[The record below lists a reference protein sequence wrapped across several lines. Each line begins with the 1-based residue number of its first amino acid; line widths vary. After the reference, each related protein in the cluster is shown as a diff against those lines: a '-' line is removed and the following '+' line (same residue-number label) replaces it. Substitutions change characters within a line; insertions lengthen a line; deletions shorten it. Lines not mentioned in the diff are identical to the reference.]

1 MRGLFLMVLSMSG
14 TASLVILLV
23 LLFRLFLRK
32 APRVFSYALWA
43 AVLFRLLCPVTVES
57 PVGIIPSGMPV
68 LLEQRLDAVVGGR
81 EDGGGAGDYYGG
93 ANRLGMVDR
102 LGVIDRLGAA
112 DRLGEADRLGVT
124 DRLGMADRL
133 GEADQLG
140 EADRLSVADR
150 PGAPDSS
157 GAANISSDPDTLA
170 VAEQAADT
178 GGITDS
184 QEGRAAQSV
193 TSPAGL
199 LAIATAVWLCGAAGL
214 LLYGLI
220 SLFQLQRRLLGSTPL
235 AGERQVWLA
244 DHISSPFVL
253 GLFRPRIFLPSDLP
267 KEERGYIL
275 FHERTHI
282 RRLDPC
288 FRALAWLAAV
298 IHWFNP
304 LVWLAFYLAGKDMEI
319 SCDEAVLRNIGRD
332 IRADYSSTLLR
343 LSTGKRL
350 PIGPLAFGDSR
361 LQSRIKHVLHY
372 KKPALWVINLALIT
386 VLAAG
391 TALAT
396 DRGAKMAGGSGRV
409 VLDGPSGKP
418 EPSGQLGQD
427 GPNGQHE
434 QNGLSQS
441 LRPSTPASSNADGLP
456 SEKGLPETDVNH
468 NGIPETLRLSETGN
482 ELSLD
487 FQENGTKIWS
497 AWGSRAPSEWNALF
511 LCTLDG
517 EDYLLRYRPTMY
529 QGNFSYSYELF
540 FLKDGVETTVQ
551 QKRLSFDTNFSA
563 PFHGTFDPIAIS
575 SFVDELNGLLAHSV
589 QLFNTHADLQAAF
602 DQAGTL
608 TETLWWLDDFEG
620 IFTRDPSKSMSENL
634 QDFQAAMTR
643 AQTPAVSVKTDSLP
657 LNHSV
662 EMEFLSGAGA
672 WRTTLTLNPDGSFA
686 GEYIDSD
693 ADVQYI
699 CRFHGSFGDFAQL
712 TDASWSLTLKELVL
726 DTGHPFGEEWREN
739 GIRYVSSGP
748 YGLDGPDGAPLDPGS
763 AFLLYTPEATGYA
776 PGTEL
781 YGALPFWTWWP
792 DRRQFIDA
800 GDQLGCY
807 GLHNLATGYGFFSP
821 DA

>member
-68 LLEQRLDAVVGGR
+68 LLEQRLEV
-81 EDGGGAGDYYGG
+81 
-93 ANRLGMVDR
+93 
-102 LGVIDRLGAA
+102 A
-112 DRLGEADRLGVT
+112 DRLN
-124 DRLGMADRL
+124 
-133 GEADQLG
+133 
-140 EADRLSVADR
+140 VADR

-157 GAANISSDPDTLA
+157 GASNISRDPDTLA
-170 VAEQAADT
+170 VAEEAPDT
-178 GGITDS
+178 GGITDF

-193 TSPAGL
+193 TSLAGL

-214 LLYGLI
+214 LLYSLI
-220 SLFQLQRRLLGSTPL
+220 SLFQLQRRLLGATPL

-244 DHISSPFVL
+244 DHLSSPFVL

-319 SCDEAVLRNIGRD
+319 SCDEAVLRNIDRD

-396 DRGAKMAGGSGRV
+396 DRGAKMAGGSGRIG
-409 VLDGPSGKP
+409 LDG
-418 EPSGQLGQD
+418 Q
-427 GPNGQHE
+427 NGQHE
-434 QNGLSQS
+434 QNGQSQS
-441 LRPSTPASSNADGLP
+441 LRPSTPASSNAGGPP
-456 SEKGLPETDVNH
+456 SKKGLPETDVNH

-529 QGNFSYSYELF
+529 QGNFSYGYELF

-551 QKRLSFDTNFSA
+551 QKNISFDTNFSA

-575 SFVDELNGLLAHSV
+575 AFVDELNGLLAHSV
-589 QLFNTHADLQAAF
+589 QLFNTHSDLQAAF

-643 AQTPAVSVKTDSLP
+643 AQTPAIPVKTDSLP

-672 WRTTLTLNPDGSFA
+672 WRTTLTLSPDGSFA
-686 GEYIDSD
+686 GEYTDSD

-699 CRFHGSFGDFAQL
+699 CRFHGSFGDFARL

-726 DTGHPFGEEWREN
+726 DTGHPLGEEWREN
-739 GIRYVSSGP
+739 GIRYISSGP
-748 YGLDGPDGAPLDPGS
+748 YGLDGPDGAPLEPGS

>member
-57 PVGIIPSGMPV
+57 PVGIIPNGMPV
-68 LLEQRLDAVVGGR
+68 LLEQRLEV
-81 EDGGGAGDYYGG
+81 
-93 ANRLGMVDR
+93 
-102 LGVIDRLGAA
+102 A
-112 DRLGEADRLGVT
+112 DRLN
-124 DRLGMADRL
+124 
-133 GEADQLG
+133 
-140 EADRLSVADR
+140 VADR

-157 GAANISSDPDTLA
+157 GASNISRDPDTLA
-170 VAEQAADT
+170 VAEEAPDT

-193 TSPAGL
+193 TSLAGL

-214 LLYGLI
+214 LLYSLI
-220 SLFQLQRRLLGSTPL
+220 SLFQLQRRLLGATPL
-235 AGERQVWLA
+235 AGKKQVWLA

-332 IRADYSSTLLR
+332 IRVDYSSTLLR

-396 DRGAKMAGGSGRV
+396 DRGAKMAGGSGRIG
-409 VLDGPSGKP
+409 LDG
-418 EPSGQLGQD
+418 Q
-427 GPNGQHE
+427 NGQHE
-434 QNGLSQS
+434 QNGQSQS
-441 LRPSTPASSNADGLP
+441 LRPSTPASSYAGGPP

-551 QKRLSFDTNFSA
+551 QKNISFDTNFSA
-563 PFHGTFDPIAIS
+563 PFHGTFDPITIS
-575 SFVDELNGLLAHSV
+575 AFADELNGLLAHSV

-643 AQTPAVSVKTDSLP
+643 AQTPAVPVKTDSLP
-657 LNHSV
+657 LNHPV

-686 GEYIDSD
+686 GEYTDSD

-699 CRFHGSFGDFAQL
+699 CRFHGSFGDFARL

-739 GIRYVSSGP
+739 GIRYVSGGP
-748 YGLDGPDGAPLDPGS
+748 YGLDGPDSAPLEPGS

>member
-68 LLEQRLDAVVGGR
+68 LLEQRS
-81 EDGGGAGDYYGG
+81 E
-93 ANRLGMVDR
+93 
-102 LGVIDRLGAA
+102 
-112 DRLGEADRLGVT
+112 
-124 DRLGMADRL
+124 
-133 GEADQLG
+133 
-140 EADRLSVADR
+140 VADR

-157 GAANISSDPDTLA
+157 GASNISRDPDTLA
-170 VAEQAADT
+170 VAEEAPDT
-178 GGITDS
+178 GGITDF

-193 TSPAGL
+193 TSLAGL

-214 LLYGLI
+214 LLYSLI
-220 SLFQLQRRLLGSTPL
+220 SLFQLQRRLLGATPL

-244 DHISSPFVL
+244 DHLSSPFVL

-350 PIGPLAFGDSR
+350 PIGPLAFGDGR

-396 DRGAKMAGGSGRV
+396 DRGAKMAGGSGRIG
-409 VLDGPSGKP
+409 LDG
-418 EPSGQLGQD
+418 Q
-427 GPNGQHE
+427 NGQHE
-434 QNGLSQS
+434 QNGQSQS
-441 LRPSTPASSNADGLP
+441 LRPSTPAPSNAGGPP

-529 QGNFSYSYELF
+529 QGNFSYRYELF

-551 QKRLSFDTNFSA
+551 QKNISFDTNFSA

-575 SFVDELNGLLAHSV
+575 AFVEELNGLLAHSV
-589 QLFNTHADLQAAF
+589 QLFNTHSDLQTAY

-643 AQTPAVSVKTDSLP
+643 AQTPAVPVKTDSLP
-657 LNHSV
+657 LNHPV

-672 WRTTLTLNPDGSFA
+672 WRTTLTLSPDGSFA
-686 GEYIDSD
+686 GEYTDSD

-699 CRFHGSFGDFAQL
+699 CRFHGSFGDFARL

-726 DTGHPFGEEWREN
+726 DTGHPLGEEWREN
-739 GIRYVSSGP
+739 GIRYISSGP
-748 YGLDGPDGAPLDPGS
+748 YGLDGPDRAPLEPGS

-792 DRRQFIDA
+792 GRRQFIDA

>member
-43 AVLFRLLCPVTVES
+43 AVLFRLLCPVTIES

-68 LLEQRLDAVVGGR
+68 LLEQRL
-81 EDGGGAGDYYGG
+81 E
-93 ANRLGMVDR
+93 
-102 LGVIDRLGAA
+102 
-112 DRLGEADRLGVT
+112 E
-124 DRLGMADRL
+124 
-133 GEADQLG
+133 
-140 EADRLSVADR
+140 ADR

-157 GAANISSDPDTLA
+157 GASNISSDPDTLA
-170 VAEQAADT
+170 VAEEAPDT

-193 TSPAGL
+193 TSLAGP

-214 LLYGLI
+214 LLYSLI
-220 SLFQLQRRLLGSTPL
+220 SLFQLQRRLLGATPL

-244 DHISSPFVL
+244 DHLSSPFVL

-319 SCDEAVLRNIGRD
+319 SCDEAVLRNIDRD

-396 DRGAKMAGGSGRV
+396 DRGAKMAGGSGRIG
-409 VLDGPSGKP
+409 LDG
-418 EPSGQLGQD
+418 Q
-427 GPNGQHE
+427 NGQHE
-434 QNGLSQS
+434 QNGQSQS
-441 LRPSTPASSNADGLP
+441 LRPSTPAPSNAGGPP

-529 QGNFSYSYELF
+529 QGNFSYRYELF

-551 QKRLSFDTNFSA
+551 QKNISFDTNFSA
-563 PFHGTFDPIAIS
+563 PFHRTFDPIAIS
-575 SFVDELNGLLAHSV
+575 AFVEELNGLLAHSV
-589 QLFNTHADLQAAF
+589 QLFNTHSDLQTAF

-643 AQTPAVSVKTDSLP
+643 AQTPAVPVKTDSLP

-672 WRTTLTLNPDGSFA
+672 WRTTLTLSPDGSFA

-699 CRFHGSFGDFAQL
+699 CRFHGSFGDFARL

-726 DTGHPFGEEWREN
+726 DTGHPLGEEWREN
-739 GIRYVSSGP
+739 GIRYISSGP
-748 YGLDGPDGAPLDPGS
+748 YGLDGPDRAPLEPGS

-781 YGALPFWTWWP
+781 YGALSFWTWWP
-792 DRRQFIDA
+792 GRRQFIDA

>member
-68 LLEQRLDAVVGGR
+68 LLERRLEV
-81 EDGGGAGDYYGG
+81 
-93 ANRLGMVDR
+93 
-102 LGVIDRLGAA
+102 A
-112 DRLGEADRLGVT
+112 DRLN
-124 DRLGMADRL
+124 
-133 GEADQLG
+133 
-140 EADRLSVADR
+140 VADR

-157 GAANISSDPDTLA
+157 GASNISRDPDTLA
-170 VAEQAADT
+170 VAEEAPDT
-178 GGITDS
+178 GGITDF

-193 TSPAGL
+193 TSLAGL

-214 LLYGLI
+214 LLYSLI
-220 SLFQLQRRLLGSTPL
+220 SLFQLQRRLLGATPL
-235 AGERQVWLA
+235 AGERQVWPA
-244 DHISSPFVL
+244 DHLSSPFVL

-304 LVWLAFYLAGKDMEI
+304 LVWLAFYLAGRDMEI

-350 PIGPLAFGDSR
+350 PIGPLAFGDGR

-396 DRGAKMAGGSGRV
+396 DRGAKMAGGSGRIG
-409 VLDGPSGKP
+409 LDG
-418 EPSGQLGQD
+418 Q
-427 GPNGQHE
+427 NGQHE
-434 QNGLSQS
+434 HNGQSQS
-441 LRPSTPASSNADGLP
+441 LRPSTPAPSNAGGPP

-529 QGNFSYSYELF
+529 QGNFSYRYELF

-551 QKRLSFDTNFSA
+551 QKNISFDTNFSA
-563 PFHGTFDPIAIS
+563 PFHRTFDPIAIS
-575 SFVDELNGLLAHSV
+575 AFVEELNGLLAHSV
-589 QLFNTHADLQAAF
+589 QLFNTHSDLQTAF

-608 TETLWWLDDFEG
+608 TETLWWLDDFKG

-643 AQTPAVSVKTDSLP
+643 AQTPAVPVKTDSLP
-657 LNHSV
+657 LNHPV

-672 WRTTLTLNPDGSFA
+672 WRTTLTLSPDGSFA
-686 GEYIDSD
+686 GEYTDSD

-699 CRFHGSFGDFAQL
+699 CRFHGSFGDFARL

-726 DTGHPFGEEWREN
+726 DTGHPLGEEWREN
-739 GIRYVSSGP
+739 GIRYISSGP
-748 YGLDGPDGAPLDPGS
+748 YGLDGPDGAPLEPGS

-792 DRRQFIDA
+792 GRRQFIDA

>member
-68 LLEQRLDAVVGGR
+68 LLERRLEV
-81 EDGGGAGDYYGG
+81 
-93 ANRLGMVDR
+93 
-102 LGVIDRLGAA
+102 A
-112 DRLGEADRLGVT
+112 DRLN
-124 DRLGMADRL
+124 
-133 GEADQLG
+133 
-140 EADRLSVADR
+140 VADR

-157 GAANISSDPDTLA
+157 GASNISRDPDTLA
-170 VAEQAADT
+170 VAEEAPDT
-178 GGITDS
+178 GGITDF

-193 TSPAGL
+193 TSLAGL

-214 LLYGLI
+214 LLYSLI
-220 SLFQLQRRLLGSTPL
+220 SLFQLQRRLLGATPL

-244 DHISSPFVL
+244 DHLSSPFVL

-396 DRGAKMAGGSGRV
+396 DRGAKMAGGSGRIG
-409 VLDGPSGKP
+409 L
-418 EPSGQLGQD
+418 D

-441 LRPSTPASSNADGLP
+441 LRPSTPASSNAGDTP
-456 SEKGLPETDVNH
+456 SEKNLPETDVNH

-529 QGNFSYSYELF
+529 QGNFSYRYELF

-551 QKRLSFDTNFSA
+551 QKSISFDTNFSA
-563 PFHGTFDPIAIS
+563 PFHGTFDPITIS
-575 SFVDELNGLLAHSV
+575 AFMDELNGLLAHSV
-589 QLFNTHADLQAAF
+589 QLFNTHSDLQAAF

-643 AQTPAVSVKTDSLP
+643 AQTPAVPVKTDSLP
-657 LNHSV
+657 LNHPV

-686 GEYIDSD
+686 GEYTDSD

-699 CRFHGSFGDFAQL
+699 CRFHGSFGDFARL

-748 YGLDGPDGAPLDPGS
+748 YGLDGPDGAPLEPGS

>member
-68 LLEQRLDAVVGGR
+68 LLEQRLEV
-81 EDGGGAGDYYGG
+81 
-93 ANRLGMVDR
+93 
-102 LGVIDRLGAA
+102 
-112 DRLGEADRLGVT
+112 
-124 DRLGMADRL
+124 
-133 GEADQLG
+133 
-140 EADRLSVADR
+140 ADRLSVADR
-150 PGAPDSS
+150 PGAPDTS
-157 GAANISSDPDTLA
+157 GASNISRDPDTLA
-170 VAEQAADT
+170 VAEEAPDT
-178 GGITDS
+178 GGITNS

-193 TSPAGL
+193 TSLAGL

-214 LLYGLI
+214 LLYSLI
-220 SLFQLQRRLLGSTPL
+220 SLFQLQRRLLGATPL

-244 DHISSPFVL
+244 DHLSSPFVL

-275 FHERTHI
+275 LHERTHI

-319 SCDEAVLRNIGRD
+319 SCDEAVLRNIDRD

-396 DRGAKMAGGSGRV
+396 DRGAKMAGGSGRIG
-409 VLDGPSGKP
+409 LDG
-418 EPSGQLGQD
+418 Q
-427 GPNGQHE
+427 NGQHE
-434 QNGLSQS
+434 QNGHSQS
-441 LRPSTPASSNADGLP
+441 LRPSTPASSNAGGLP

-497 AWGSRAPSEWNALF
+497 AWGSRAPSEWNSLF

-529 QGNFSYSYELF
+529 QGNFSYRYELF
-540 FLKDGVETTVQ
+540 FLKDGVEITVQ
-551 QKRLSFDTNFSA
+551 QKNISFDTNFSA

-575 SFVDELNGLLAHSV
+575 AFVDELNGLLAHSV
-589 QLFNTHADLQAAF
+589 QLFNTHSDLQAAF

-643 AQTPAVSVKTDSLP
+643 AQTPAVPVKTDSLP
-657 LNHSV
+657 LNHPV

-672 WRTTLTLNPDGSFA
+672 WRTTLTLSPDGSFA
-686 GEYIDSD
+686 GEYTDSD

-699 CRFHGSFGDFAQL
+699 CRFHGSFGDFARL

-726 DTGHPFGEEWREN
+726 DTGHPLGEEWREN
-739 GIRYVSSGP
+739 GIRYISSGP
-748 YGLDGPDGAPLDPGS
+748 YGLDGPDGAPLEPGS

-792 DRRQFIDA
+792 GRRQFIDA

-807 GLHNLATGYGFFSP
+807 GMHNLATGYGFFSP

>member
-68 LLEQRLDAVVGGR
+68 LLERRLEV
-81 EDGGGAGDYYGG
+81 
-93 ANRLGMVDR
+93 
-102 LGVIDRLGAA
+102 A
-112 DRLGEADRLGVT
+112 DRLN
-124 DRLGMADRL
+124 
-133 GEADQLG
+133 
-140 EADRLSVADR
+140 VADR

-157 GAANISSDPDTLA
+157 GASNISRDPDTLA
-170 VAEQAADT
+170 VAEEAPDT
-178 GGITDS
+178 GGITDF

-193 TSPAGL
+193 TSLAGL
-199 LAIATAVWLCGAAGL
+199 LAIATAVWLCGAAVL
-214 LLYGLI
+214 LLYSLI
-220 SLFQLQRRLLGSTPL
+220 SLFQLQRRLLGATPL

-244 DHISSPFVL
+244 DHLSSPFVL

-304 LVWLAFYLAGKDMEI
+304 LVWLAFYLAGRDMEI

-350 PIGPLAFGDSR
+350 PIGPLAFGDGR

-396 DRGAKMAGGSGRV
+396 DRGAKMAGGSGRIG
-409 VLDGPSGKP
+409 LDG
-418 EPSGQLGQD
+418 Q
-427 GPNGQHE
+427 NGQHE
-434 QNGLSQS
+434 HNGQSQS
-441 LRPSTPASSNADGLP
+441 LRPSTPAPSNAGGPP

-529 QGNFSYSYELF
+529 QGNFSYRYELF

-551 QKRLSFDTNFSA
+551 QKNISFDTNFSA
-563 PFHGTFDPIAIS
+563 PFHRTFDPIAIS
-575 SFVDELNGLLAHSV
+575 AFVEELNGLLAHSV
-589 QLFNTHADLQAAF
+589 QLFNTHSDLQTAF

-608 TETLWWLDDFEG
+608 TETLWWLDDFKG

-643 AQTPAVSVKTDSLP
+643 AQTPAVPVKTDSLP
-657 LNHSV
+657 LNHPV

-672 WRTTLTLNPDGSFA
+672 WRTTLTLSPDGSFA
-686 GEYIDSD
+686 GEYTDSD

-699 CRFHGSFGDFAQL
+699 CRFHGSFGDFARL

-726 DTGHPFGEEWREN
+726 DTGHPLGEEWREN
-739 GIRYVSSGP
+739 GIRYISSGP
-748 YGLDGPDGAPLDPGS
+748 YGLDGPDGAPLEPGS

-792 DRRQFIDA
+792 GRRQFIDA

>member
-68 LLEQRLDAVVGGR
+68 LLERRLEV
-81 EDGGGAGDYYGG
+81 
-93 ANRLGMVDR
+93 
-102 LGVIDRLGAA
+102 A
-112 DRLGEADRLGVT
+112 DRLN
-124 DRLGMADRL
+124 
-133 GEADQLG
+133 
-140 EADRLSVADR
+140 VADR

-157 GAANISSDPDTLA
+157 GASNISRDPDTLA
-170 VAEQAADT
+170 VAEEAPDT
-178 GGITDS
+178 GGITDF

-193 TSPAGL
+193 TSLAGL

-214 LLYGLI
+214 LLYSLI
-220 SLFQLQRRLLGSTPL
+220 SLFQLQRRLLGATPL

-244 DHISSPFVL
+244 DHLSSPFVL

-298 IHWFNP
+298 IHWVNP
-304 LVWLAFYLAGKDMEI
+304 LVWLAFYLAGRDMEI

-350 PIGPLAFGDSR
+350 PIGPLAFGDGR

-396 DRGAKMAGGSGRV
+396 DRGAKMAGGSGRIG
-409 VLDGPSGKP
+409 LDG
-418 EPSGQLGQD
+418 Q
-427 GPNGQHE
+427 NGQHE
-434 QNGLSQS
+434 HNGQSQS
-441 LRPSTPASSNADGLP
+441 LRPSTPAPSNAGGPP

-529 QGNFSYSYELF
+529 QGNFSYRYELF

-551 QKRLSFDTNFSA
+551 QKNISFDTNFSA
-563 PFHGTFDPIAIS
+563 PFHRTFDPIAIS
-575 SFVDELNGLLAHSV
+575 AFVEELNGLLAHSV
-589 QLFNTHADLQAAF
+589 QLFNTHSDLQTAF

-608 TETLWWLDDFEG
+608 TETLWWLDDFKG

-643 AQTPAVSVKTDSLP
+643 AQTPAVPVKTDSLP
-657 LNHSV
+657 LNHPV

-672 WRTTLTLNPDGSFA
+672 WRTTLTLSPDGSFA
-686 GEYIDSD
+686 GEYTDSD

-699 CRFHGSFGDFAQL
+699 CRFHGSFGDFARL

-726 DTGHPFGEEWREN
+726 DTGHPLGEEWREN
-739 GIRYVSSGP
+739 GIRYISSGP
-748 YGLDGPDGAPLDPGS
+748 YGLDGPDGAPLEPGS

-792 DRRQFIDA
+792 GRRQFIDA

>member
-68 LLEQRLDAVVGGR
+68 LLERRLEV
-81 EDGGGAGDYYGG
+81 
-93 ANRLGMVDR
+93 
-102 LGVIDRLGAA
+102 A
-112 DRLGEADRLGVT
+112 DRLN
-124 DRLGMADRL
+124 
-133 GEADQLG
+133 
-140 EADRLSVADR
+140 VADR

-157 GAANISSDPDTLA
+157 GASNISRDPDTLA
-170 VAEQAADT
+170 VAEEAPDT
-178 GGITDS
+178 GGITDF

-193 TSPAGL
+193 TSLAGP

-214 LLYGLI
+214 LLYSLI
-220 SLFQLQRRLLGSTPL
+220 SLFQLQRRLLGATPL

-244 DHISSPFVL
+244 DHLSSPFVL

-319 SCDEAVLRNIGRD
+319 SCDEAVLRNIDRD

-396 DRGAKMAGGSGRV
+396 DRGAKMAGGSERIG
-409 VLDGPSGKP
+409 LDG
-418 EPSGQLGQD
+418 Q
-427 GPNGQHE
+427 NGQHE
-434 QNGLSQS
+434 QNGQSQS
-441 LRPSTPASSNADGLP
+441 LRPSTPASSNAGGPP

-529 QGNFSYSYELF
+529 QGNFSYGYKLF

-551 QKRLSFDTNFSA
+551 QKNISFDTNFSA

-575 SFVDELNGLLAHSV
+575 AFVDELNGLLAHSV

-643 AQTPAVSVKTDSLP
+643 AQTPAVPVKTDSLP

-662 EMEFLSGAGA
+662 EVEFLSGAGA
-672 WRTTLTLNPDGSFA
+672 WRTTLTLSPDGSFA
-686 GEYIDSD
+686 GEYTDSD

-699 CRFHGSFGDFAQL
+699 CRFHGSFGDFARL

-726 DTGHPFGEEWREN
+726 DTGHPLGEEWREN
-739 GIRYVSSGP
+739 GIRYISSGP
-748 YGLDGPDGAPLDPGS
+748 YGLDGPDGAPLEPGS

-792 DRRQFIDA
+792 GRRQFIDA

>member
-68 LLEQRLDAVVGGR
+68 LLERRLEV
-81 EDGGGAGDYYGG
+81 
-93 ANRLGMVDR
+93 
-102 LGVIDRLGAA
+102 A
-112 DRLGEADRLGVT
+112 DRLN
-124 DRLGMADRL
+124 
-133 GEADQLG
+133 
-140 EADRLSVADR
+140 VADR

-157 GAANISSDPDTLA
+157 GASNISRDPDTLA
-170 VAEQAADT
+170 VAEEAPDT
-178 GGITDS
+178 GGITDF

-193 TSPAGL
+193 TSLAGL

-214 LLYGLI
+214 LLYSLI
-220 SLFQLQRRLLGSTPL
+220 SLFQLQRRLLGATPL

-244 DHISSPFVL
+244 DHLSSPFVL

-304 LVWLAFYLAGKDMEI
+304 LVWLAFYLAGRDMEI

-350 PIGPLAFGDSR
+350 PIGPLAFGDGR

-396 DRGAKMAGGSGRV
+396 DRGAKMAGGSGRIG
-409 VLDGPSGKP
+409 LDG
-418 EPSGQLGQD
+418 Q
-427 GPNGQHE
+427 NGQHE
-434 QNGLSQS
+434 HNGQSQS
-441 LRPSTPASSNADGLP
+441 LRPSTPAPSNAGGPP

-529 QGNFSYSYELF
+529 QRNFSYRYELF

-551 QKRLSFDTNFSA
+551 QKNISFDTNFSA
-563 PFHGTFDPIAIS
+563 PFHRTFDPIAIS
-575 SFVDELNGLLAHSV
+575 AFVEELNGLLAHSV
-589 QLFNTHADLQAAF
+589 QLFNTHSDLQTAF

-608 TETLWWLDDFEG
+608 TETLWWLDDFKG

-643 AQTPAVSVKTDSLP
+643 AQTPAVPVKTDSLP
-657 LNHSV
+657 LNHPV

-672 WRTTLTLNPDGSFA
+672 WRTTLTLSPDGSFA
-686 GEYIDSD
+686 GEYTDSD

-699 CRFHGSFGDFAQL
+699 CRFHGSFGDFARL

-726 DTGHPFGEEWREN
+726 DTGHPLGEEWREN
-739 GIRYVSSGP
+739 GIRYISSGP
-748 YGLDGPDGAPLDPGS
+748 YGLDGPDGAPLEPGS

-792 DRRQFIDA
+792 GRRQFIDA

>member
-68 LLEQRLDAVVGGR
+68 LLERRLEV
-81 EDGGGAGDYYGG
+81 
-93 ANRLGMVDR
+93 
-102 LGVIDRLGAA
+102 A
-112 DRLGEADRLGVT
+112 DRLN
-124 DRLGMADRL
+124 
-133 GEADQLG
+133 
-140 EADRLSVADR
+140 VADR

-157 GAANISSDPDTLA
+157 GASNISRDPDTLA
-170 VAEQAADT
+170 VAEEAPDT
-178 GGITDS
+178 GGITDF

-193 TSPAGL
+193 TSLAGL

-214 LLYGLI
+214 LLYSLI
-220 SLFQLQRRLLGSTPL
+220 SLFQLQRRLLGATPL

-244 DHISSPFVL
+244 DHLSSPFVL

-304 LVWLAFYLAGKDMEI
+304 LVWLAFYLAGRDMEI

-350 PIGPLAFGDSR
+350 PIGPLAFGDGR

-396 DRGAKMAGGSGRV
+396 DRGAKMAGGSGRIG
-409 VLDGPSGKP
+409 LDG
-418 EPSGQLGQD
+418 Q
-427 GPNGQHE
+427 NGQHE
-434 QNGLSQS
+434 HNGQSQS
-441 LRPSTPASSNADGLP
+441 LRPSTPAPSNAGGPP

-497 AWGSRAPSEWNALF
+497 AWGSRAPSEWNVLF

-551 QKRLSFDTNFSA
+551 QKSISFDTNFSA
-563 PFHGTFDPIAIS
+563 PFHGTFDPITIS
-575 SFVDELNGLLAHSV
+575 AFMDELNGLLAHSV
-589 QLFNTHADLQAAF
+589 QLFNTHSDLQAAF

-643 AQTPAVSVKTDSLP
+643 AQTPAVPVKTDSLP
-657 LNHSV
+657 LNHPV
-662 EMEFLSGAGA
+662 EMEFLSA
-672 WRTTLTLNPDGSFA
+672 FA
-686 GEYIDSD
+686 L
-693 ADVQYI
+693 Q
-699 CRFHGSFGDFAQL
+699 RF
-712 TDASWSLTLKELVL
+712 
-726 DTGHPFGEEWREN
+726 
-739 GIRYVSSGP
+739 
-748 YGLDGPDGAPLDPGS
+748 
-763 AFLLYTPEATGYA
+763 
-776 PGTEL
+776 GT
-781 YGALPFWTWWP
+781 
-792 DRRQFIDA
+792 
-800 GDQLGCY
+800 
-807 GLHNLATGYGFFSP
+807 
-821 DA
+821 

>member
-23 LLFRLFLRK
+23 LFLRLFLRK

-43 AVLFRLLCPVTVES
+43 AVLFRLLCPITFVS

-68 LLEQRLDAVVGGR
+68 LLERRL
-81 EDGGGAGDYYGG
+81 E
-93 ANRLGMVDR
+93 
-102 LGVIDRLGAA
+102 
-112 DRLGEADRLGVT
+112 VT
-124 DRLGMADRL
+124 DRLR
-133 GEADQLG
+133 
-140 EADRLSVADR
+140 VADHL
-150 PGAPDSS
+150 GAPDSS
-157 GAANISSDPDTLA
+157 GAANISSDPDTLV

-184 QEGRAAQSV
+184 LEGRAAQSA

-214 LLYGLI
+214 LFYSLI
-220 SLFQLQRRLLGSTPL
+220 SLFQLQRRLVGSTPL

-267 KEERGYIL
+267 KEEREYIL

-288 FRALAWLAAV
+288 LRALAWLAVV

-304 LVWLAFYLAGKDMEI
+304 LVWLAFYLAGRDMEI

-396 DRGAKMAGGSGRV
+396 DRNAKMAGVSGRTG
-409 VLDGPSGKP
+409 LDGQSGKP
-418 EPSGQLGQD
+418 EQSGQLGQD
-427 GPNGQHE
+427 GQNGQHE
-434 QNGLSQS
+434 QNGQSQS
-441 LRPSTPASSNADGLP
+441 LRPSTPASPNTGDTP

-497 AWGSRAPSEWNALF
+497 AWGSRAPSEWSALF

-517 EDYLLRYRPTMY
+517 KDYLLRYRPTMY
-529 QGNFSYSYELF
+529 QGNFSYHYELF

-551 QKRLSFDTNFSA
+551 QKSISFDTNFSA

-575 SFVDELNGLLAHSV
+575 TFVDELNGLLAHSV

-608 TETLWWLDDFEG
+608 AETLWWLDDLDG
-620 IFTRDPSKSMSENL
+620 TFTRDPSKTMSENL
-634 QDFQAAMTR
+634 QDFQTAMTLT
-643 AQTPAVSVKTDSLP
+643 QTPAVPVKTDSLP
-657 LNHSV
+657 LNHPL

-686 GEYIDSD
+686 GEYTDSD

-699 CRFHGSFGDFAQL
+699 CRFHGSFGDFARL

-726 DTGHPFGEEWREN
+726 DTGHPLGEEWREN
-739 GIRYVSSGP
+739 GIRYISSGP
-748 YGLDGPDGAPLDPGS
+748 YGLDGPDGAPLVPGS

-781 YGALPFWTWWP
+781 YGALQFWTWWP
-792 DRRQFIDA
+792 GRRQFIDA

>member
-68 LLEQRLDAVVGGR
+68 LLEQRLEV
-81 EDGGGAGDYYGG
+81 
-93 ANRLGMVDR
+93 
-102 LGVIDRLGAA
+102 A
-112 DRLGEADRLGVT
+112 DRLN
-124 DRLGMADRL
+124 
-133 GEADQLG
+133 
-140 EADRLSVADR
+140 VADR
-150 PGAPDSS
+150 PDAPDSS
-157 GAANISSDPDTLA
+157 GASNISSDPDTLA
-170 VAEQAADT
+170 VAEEAPDT
-178 GGITDS
+178 GGITDF

-193 TSPAGL
+193 TSLAGL

-214 LLYGLI
+214 LLYSLI
-220 SLFQLQRRLLGSTPL
+220 SLFQLQRRLLGATPL

-244 DHISSPFVL
+244 DHLSSPFVL

-350 PIGPLAFGDSR
+350 PIGPLAFGDGR

-396 DRGAKMAGGSGRV
+396 DRGAKMAGGSGRIG
-409 VLDGPSGKP
+409 LDG
-418 EPSGQLGQD
+418 Q
-427 GPNGQHE
+427 NGQHE
-434 QNGLSQS
+434 HNGQSQS
-441 LRPSTPASSNADGLP
+441 LRPSTPAPSNAGGPP

-529 QGNFSYSYELF
+529 QGNFSYRYELF

-551 QKRLSFDTNFSA
+551 QKNISFDTNFSA
-563 PFHGTFDPIAIS
+563 PFHRTFDPIAIS
-575 SFVDELNGLLAHSV
+575 AFVEELNGLLAHSV
-589 QLFNTHADLQAAF
+589 QLFNTHSDLQTAF

-608 TETLWWLDDFEG
+608 TETLWWLDDFKG

-643 AQTPAVSVKTDSLP
+643 AQTPAVPVKTDSLP
-657 LNHSV
+657 LNHPV

-672 WRTTLTLNPDGSFA
+672 WRTTLTLSPDGSFA
-686 GEYIDSD
+686 GEYTDSD

-699 CRFHGSFGDFAQL
+699 CRFHGSFGDFARL

-726 DTGHPFGEEWREN
+726 DTGHPLGEEWREN
-739 GIRYVSSGP
+739 GIRYISSGP
-748 YGLDGPDGAPLDPGS
+748 YGLDGPDGAPLEPGS

-792 DRRQFIDA
+792 GRRQFIDA

>member
-68 LLEQRLDAVVGGR
+68 LLEQRLEV
-81 EDGGGAGDYYGG
+81 
-93 ANRLGMVDR
+93 
-102 LGVIDRLGAA
+102 
-112 DRLGEADRLGVT
+112 
-124 DRLGMADRL
+124 
-133 GEADQLG
+133 
-140 EADRLSVADR
+140 ADRLSVADR
-150 PGAPDSS
+150 PGAPDTS
-157 GAANISSDPDTLA
+157 GASNISRDPDTLA
-170 VAEQAADT
+170 VAEEAPDT
-178 GGITDS
+178 GGITNS

-193 TSPAGL
+193 TSLAGL

-214 LLYGLI
+214 LLYSLI
-220 SLFQLQRRLLGSTPL
+220 SLFQLQRRLLGATPL

-244 DHISSPFVL
+244 DHLSSPFVL

-275 FHERTHI
+275 LHERTHI

-319 SCDEAVLRNIGRD
+319 SCDEAVLRNIDRD

-396 DRGAKMAGGSGRV
+396 DRGAKMAGGSGRIG
-409 VLDGPSGKP
+409 LDG
-418 EPSGQLGQD
+418 Q
-427 GPNGQHE
+427 NGQHE
-434 QNGLSQS
+434 QNGHSQS
-441 LRPSTPASSNADGLP
+441 LRPSTPASSNAGGLP

-529 QGNFSYSYELF
+529 QGNFSYRYELF
-540 FLKDGVETTVQ
+540 FLKDGVEITVQ
-551 QKRLSFDTNFSA
+551 QKNISFDTNFSA

-575 SFVDELNGLLAHSV
+575 AFVDELNGLLAHSV
-589 QLFNTHADLQAAF
+589 QLFNTHSDLQAAF

-643 AQTPAVSVKTDSLP
+643 AQTPAVPVKTDSLP
-657 LNHSV
+657 LNHPV

-672 WRTTLTLNPDGSFA
+672 WRTTLTLSPDGSFA
-686 GEYIDSD
+686 GEYTDSD

-699 CRFHGSFGDFAQL
+699 CRFHGSFGDFARL

-726 DTGHPFGEEWREN
+726 DTGHPLGEEWREN
-739 GIRYVSSGP
+739 GIRYISSGP
-748 YGLDGPDGAPLDPGS
+748 YGLDGPDGAPLEPGS

-792 DRRQFIDA
+792 GRRQFIDA

-807 GLHNLATGYGFFSP
+807 GMHNLATGYGFFSP

>member
-68 LLEQRLDAVVGGR
+68 LLEQRLEV
-81 EDGGGAGDYYGG
+81 
-93 ANRLGMVDR
+93 
-102 LGVIDRLGAA
+102 
-112 DRLGEADRLGVT
+112 
-124 DRLGMADRL
+124 
-133 GEADQLG
+133 
-140 EADRLSVADR
+140 ADRLSVADR

-157 GAANISSDPDTLA
+157 GASNISSDPDTLA
-170 VAEQAADT
+170 MAEEAPDT

-184 QEGRAAQSV
+184 QEGRATQSV
-193 TSPAGL
+193 TSLAGP

-214 LLYGLI
+214 LLYSLI
-220 SLFQLQRRLLGSTPL
+220 SLFQLQRRLLGATPL

-267 KEERGYIL
+267 KEEQGYIL

-396 DRGAKMAGGSGRV
+396 DRGAKMAGGSGRIG
-409 VLDGPSGKP
+409 LDG
-418 EPSGQLGQD
+418 Q
-427 GPNGQHE
+427 NGQHE
-434 QNGLSQS
+434 QNGHSQS
-441 LRPSTPASSNADGLP
+441 LLPSTPASSNSGDTP

-551 QKRLSFDTNFSA
+551 QKSISFDTNFSA

-643 AQTPAVSVKTDSLP
+643 AQTPAVPVKTDSLP
-657 LNHSV
+657 LNHPV

-686 GEYIDSD
+686 GEYTDSD

-699 CRFHGSFGDFAQL
+699 CRFHGSFGAFARL

-748 YGLDGPDGAPLDPGS
+748 YGLDDPDSAPLEPGS

>member
-43 AVLFRLLCPVTVES
+43 AVLFWLLCPVTVES

-68 LLEQRLDAVVGGR
+68 LLEQRLEV
-81 EDGGGAGDYYGG
+81 
-93 ANRLGMVDR
+93 
-102 LGVIDRLGAA
+102 A
-112 DRLGEADRLGVT
+112 DRLN
-124 DRLGMADRL
+124 
-133 GEADQLG
+133 
-140 EADRLSVADR
+140 VADR

-157 GAANISSDPDTLA
+157 GASNISRDPDTLA
-170 VAEQAADT
+170 VAEEAPDT

-193 TSPAGL
+193 TSLAGP

-214 LLYGLI
+214 LLYSLI
-220 SLFQLQRRLLGSTPL
+220 SLFQLQRRLLGATPL

-267 KEERGYIL
+267 KEEQGYIL

-288 FRALAWLAAV
+288 FRTLAWLAAV

-372 KKPALWVINLALIT
+372 KKPALWVINLALIA

-396 DRGAKMAGGSGRV
+396 DRGTKMEGLSGRV
-409 VLDGPSGKP
+409 GLDGQSGKP

-441 LRPSTPASSNADGLP
+441 LRPSTPASSNAGDTP
-456 SEKGLPETDVNH
+456 SEKNLPETDVNH

-551 QKRLSFDTNFSA
+551 QKSISFDTNFSA
-563 PFHGTFDPIAIS
+563 PFHGTFDPITIS
-575 SFVDELNGLLAHSV
+575 AFMDELNGLLAHSV
-589 QLFNTHADLQAAF
+589 QLFNTHSDLQAAF

-643 AQTPAVSVKTDSLP
+643 AQTPAVPVKTDSLP
-657 LNHSV
+657 LNHPV

-686 GEYIDSD
+686 GEYTDSD

-699 CRFHGSFGDFAQL
+699 CRFHGSFGDFARL

-748 YGLDGPDGAPLDPGS
+748 YGLDGPDGAPLEPGS

>member
-68 LLEQRLDAVVGGR
+68 LLEQRLEV
-81 EDGGGAGDYYGG
+81 
-93 ANRLGMVDR
+93 
-102 LGVIDRLGAA
+102 
-112 DRLGEADRLGVT
+112 
-124 DRLGMADRL
+124 
-133 GEADQLG
+133 
-140 EADRLSVADR
+140 ADRLSVADR
-150 PGAPDSS
+150 PGAPDTS
-157 GAANISSDPDTLA
+157 GASNISRDPDTLA
-170 VAEQAADT
+170 VAEEAPDT
-178 GGITDS
+178 GGITNS
-184 QEGRAAQSV
+184 QKGRAAQSV
-193 TSPAGL
+193 TSLAGL
-199 LAIATAVWLCGAAGL
+199 LAIATSVWLCGAAGL
-214 LLYGLI
+214 LLYSLI
-220 SLFQLQRRLLGSTPL
+220 SLFQLQRRLLGATPL

-244 DHISSPFVL
+244 DHLSSPFVL

-267 KEERGYIL
+267 KEERRYIL

-396 DRGAKMAGGSGRV
+396 DRGAKMAGGSGRIG
-409 VLDGPSGKP
+409 LDG
-418 EPSGQLGQD
+418 Q
-427 GPNGQHE
+427 NGQHE
-434 QNGLSQS
+434 QNGQSQS
-441 LRPSTPASSNADGLP
+441 LRPSTPASSNAGGPP

-529 QGNFSYSYELF
+529 QGNFSYGYELF

-551 QKRLSFDTNFSA
+551 QKNISFDTNFSA

-575 SFVDELNGLLAHSV
+575 VFVDELNGLLAHSV

-643 AQTPAVSVKTDSLP
+643 AQTPAVPVKTDSLP
-657 LNHSV
+657 LNHPV

-672 WRTTLTLNPDGSFA
+672 WRTTLTLSPDGSFA
-686 GEYIDSD
+686 GEYTDSD

-699 CRFHGSFGDFAQL
+699 CRFHGSFGDFARL

-726 DTGHPFGEEWREN
+726 DTGHPLGEEWREN
-739 GIRYVSSGP
+739 GIRYISSGP
-748 YGLDGPDGAPLDPGS
+748 YGLDGPDGAPLEPGS

-792 DRRQFIDA
+792 GRRQFIDA

>member
-1 MRGLFLMVLSMSG
+1 M
-14 TASLVILLV
+14 
-23 LLFRLFLRK
+23 
-32 APRVFSYALWA
+32 
-43 AVLFRLLCPVTVES
+43 
-57 PVGIIPSGMPV
+57 
-68 LLEQRLDAVVGGR
+68 
-81 EDGGGAGDYYGG
+81 
-93 ANRLGMVDR
+93 
-102 LGVIDRLGAA
+102 
-112 DRLGEADRLGVT
+112 
-124 DRLGMADRL
+124 
-133 GEADQLG
+133 
-140 EADRLSVADR
+140 
-150 PGAPDSS
+150 
-157 GAANISSDPDTLA
+157 
-170 VAEQAADT
+170 
-178 GGITDS
+178 
-184 QEGRAAQSV
+184 
-193 TSPAGL
+193 
-199 LAIATAVWLCGAAGL
+199 
-214 LLYGLI
+214 
-220 SLFQLQRRLLGSTPL
+220 
-235 AGERQVWLA
+235 
-244 DHISSPFVL
+244 
-253 GLFRPRIFLPSDLP
+253 
-267 KEERGYIL
+267 
-275 FHERTHI
+275 
-282 RRLDPC
+282 
-288 FRALAWLAAV
+288 
-298 IHWFNP
+298 
-304 LVWLAFYLAGKDMEI
+304 
-319 SCDEAVLRNIGRD
+319 
-332 IRADYSSTLLR
+332 
-343 LSTGKRL
+343 
-350 PIGPLAFGDSR
+350 
-361 LQSRIKHVLHY
+361 LHY

-396 DRGAKMAGGSGRV
+396 DRGAKMARLSGRGG
-409 VLDGPSGKP
+409 LDGQSGKP
-418 EPSGQLGQD
+418 EQSRQLGQD
-427 GPNGQHE
+427 GQNGQHE
-434 QNGLSQS
+434 QNGHSQS
-441 LRPSTPASSNADGLP
+441 LRPSTPASSNAGGPP

-529 QGNFSYSYELF
+529 QGNFSYHYELF

-551 QKRLSFDTNFSA
+551 QKNISFDTNFSA
-563 PFHGTFDPIAIS
+563 PFHRTFDPIAIS
-575 SFVDELNGLLAHSV
+575 AFVDELNGLLAHSV
-589 QLFNTHADLQAAF
+589 QLFNTHSDLQAAF

-620 IFTRDPSKSMSENL
+620 IFTRDPSKSMSKNL

-643 AQTPAVSVKTDSLP
+643 AQTPAVPVKTDSLP
-657 LNHSV
+657 LNHPV

-686 GEYIDSD
+686 GEYTDSD

-699 CRFHGSFGDFAQL
+699 CRFHGSFGDFARL

-748 YGLDGPDGAPLDPGS
+748 YGLDGPDGAPLEPGS

>member
-68 LLEQRLDAVVGGR
+68 LLEQRLEV
-81 EDGGGAGDYYGG
+81 
-93 ANRLGMVDR
+93 
-102 LGVIDRLGAA
+102 
-112 DRLGEADRLGVT
+112 
-124 DRLGMADRL
+124 
-133 GEADQLG
+133 
-140 EADRLSVADR
+140 ADRLSVADR
-150 PGAPDSS
+150 PGAPDTS
-157 GAANISSDPDTLA
+157 GASNISRDPDTLA
-170 VAEQAADT
+170 VAEEAPDT
-178 GGITDS
+178 GGITNS

-193 TSPAGL
+193 TSLAGL

-214 LLYGLI
+214 LLYSLI
-220 SLFQLQRRLLGSTPL
+220 SLFQLQRRLLGATPL

-244 DHISSPFVL
+244 DHLSSPFVL

-275 FHERTHI
+275 LHERTHI

-319 SCDEAVLRNIGRD
+319 SCDEAVLRNIDRD

-396 DRGAKMAGGSGRV
+396 DRGAKMAGGSGRIG
-409 VLDGPSGKP
+409 LDG
-418 EPSGQLGQD
+418 Q
-427 GPNGQHE
+427 NGQHE
-434 QNGLSQS
+434 QNGHSQS
-441 LRPSTPASSNADGLP
+441 LRPSTPASSNAGGLP

-529 QGNFSYSYELF
+529 QGNFSYRYELF
-540 FLKDGVETTVQ
+540 FLKDDVEITVQ
-551 QKRLSFDTNFSA
+551 QKNISFDTNFSA

-575 SFVDELNGLLAHSV
+575 AFVDELNGLLAHSV
-589 QLFNTHADLQAAF
+589 QLFNTHSDLQAAF

-643 AQTPAVSVKTDSLP
+643 AQTPAVPVKTDSLP
-657 LNHSV
+657 LNHPV

-672 WRTTLTLNPDGSFA
+672 WRTTLTLSPDGSFA
-686 GEYIDSD
+686 GEYTDSD

-699 CRFHGSFGDFAQL
+699 CRFHGSFGDFARL

-726 DTGHPFGEEWREN
+726 DTGHPLGEEWREN
-739 GIRYVSSGP
+739 GIRYISSGP
-748 YGLDGPDGAPLDPGS
+748 YGLDGPDGAPLEPGS

-792 DRRQFIDA
+792 GRRQFIDA

-807 GLHNLATGYGFFSP
+807 GMHNLATGYGFFSP

>member
-23 LLFRLFLRK
+23 LLLRLSLRK

-43 AVLFRLLCPVTVES
+43 AVLFRLLCPITFVS

-68 LLEQRLDAVVGGR
+68 LLERRL
-81 EDGGGAGDYYGG
+81 E
-93 ANRLGMVDR
+93 
-102 LGVIDRLGAA
+102 
-112 DRLGEADRLGVT
+112 VT
-124 DRLGMADRL
+124 DHLR
-133 GEADQLG
+133 
-140 EADRLSVADR
+140 VADHL
-150 PGAPDSS
+150 GAPDSS

-170 VAEQAADT
+170 VAEESADT
-178 GGITDS
+178 GGITDF
-184 QEGRAAQSV
+184 QEGRAAQSA

-199 LAIATAVWLCGAAGL
+199 LAIATAVWLCGATGL
-214 LLYGLI
+214 LLYSLI
-220 SLFQLQRRLLGSTPL
+220 SLLQLQRRLLGATPL

-267 KEERGYIL
+267 KEEREYIL

-288 FRALAWLAAV
+288 LRALAWLAAV
-298 IHWFNP
+298 VHWFNP
-304 LVWLAFYLAGKDMEI
+304 LVWLAFYLAGRDMEI

-396 DRGAKMAGGSGRV
+396 DRGAKIAGFSGRIG
-409 VLDGPSGKP
+409 LDGQSGNP
-418 EPSGQLGQD
+418 EQSGQLGQD
-427 GPNGQHE
+427 GQNGQHE
-434 QNGLSQS
+434 QNGQSQS
-441 LRPSTPASSNADGLP
+441 LRPSTPASPNTGDTP

-529 QGNFSYSYELF
+529 QGNFSYHYELF

-551 QKRLSFDTNFSA
+551 QKSISFDTNFSA

-575 SFVDELNGLLAHSV
+575 TFVDELNGLLAHSV

-608 TETLWWLDDFEG
+608 AETLWWLDDFDG
-620 IFTRDPSKSMSENL
+620 TFTRDPSKSMPENL
-634 QDFQAAMTR
+634 QDFQTAMTLT
-643 AQTPAVSVKTDSLP
+643 QTPAVPVKTDSLP
-657 LNHSV
+657 LNYPL

-686 GEYIDSD
+686 GEYTDSD

-699 CRFHGSFGDFAQL
+699 CRFHGSFGDFARL
-712 TDASWSLTLKELVL
+712 TGASWSLTLKELVL
-726 DTGHPFGEEWREN
+726 DTGHPLGEEWREN
-739 GIRYVSSGP
+739 GIRYISSGP
-748 YGLDGPDGAPLDPGS
+748 YGLDGPDGAPLGPGS

-781 YGALPFWTWWP
+781 YGALQFWTWWP
-792 DRRQFIDA
+792 GRRQFIDA

>member
-68 LLEQRLDAVVGGR
+68 LLEQRSEV
-81 EDGGGAGDYYGG
+81 
-93 ANRLGMVDR
+93 
-102 LGVIDRLGAA
+102 A
-112 DRLGEADRLGVT
+112 DRLN
-124 DRLGMADRL
+124 
-133 GEADQLG
+133 
-140 EADRLSVADR
+140 VADR

-157 GAANISSDPDTLA
+157 GASNISRDPDTLA
-170 VAEQAADT
+170 VAEEAPDT
-178 GGITDS
+178 GGITDF

-193 TSPAGL
+193 TSLAGL

-214 LLYGLI
+214 LLYSLI
-220 SLFQLQRRLLGSTPL
+220 SLFQLQRRLLGATPL

-244 DHISSPFVL
+244 DHLSSPFVL

-350 PIGPLAFGDSR
+350 PIGPLAFGDGR

-396 DRGAKMAGGSGRV
+396 DRGAKMAGGSGRIG
-409 VLDGPSGKP
+409 LDG
-418 EPSGQLGQD
+418 Q
-427 GPNGQHE
+427 NGQHE
-434 QNGLSQS
+434 QNGQSQS
-441 LRPSTPASSNADGLP
+441 LRPSTPAPSNAGGPP

-529 QGNFSYSYELF
+529 QGNFSYRYELF

-551 QKRLSFDTNFSA
+551 QKNISFDTNFSA

-575 SFVDELNGLLAHSV
+575 AFVEELNGLLAHSV
-589 QLFNTHADLQAAF
+589 QLFNTHSDLQTAY

-643 AQTPAVSVKTDSLP
+643 AQTPAVPVKTDSLP
-657 LNHSV
+657 LNHPV

-672 WRTTLTLNPDGSFA
+672 WRTTLTLSPDGSFA
-686 GEYIDSD
+686 GEYTDSD

-699 CRFHGSFGDFAQL
+699 CRFHGSFGDFARL

-726 DTGHPFGEEWREN
+726 DTGHPLGEEWREN
-739 GIRYVSSGP
+739 GIRYISSGP
-748 YGLDGPDGAPLDPGS
+748 YGLDGPDRAPLEPGS

-792 DRRQFIDA
+792 GRRQFIDA

>member
-68 LLEQRLDAVVGGR
+68 LLERRLEV
-81 EDGGGAGDYYGG
+81 
-93 ANRLGMVDR
+93 
-102 LGVIDRLGAA
+102 
-112 DRLGEADRLGVT
+112 
-124 DRLGMADRL
+124 
-133 GEADQLG
+133 
-140 EADRLSVADR
+140 ADRLSVADR

-157 GAANISSDPDTLA
+157 GASNISSDPDNLA
-170 VAEQAADT
+170 MAEESADT
-178 GGITDS
+178 GGITDF
-184 QEGRAAQSV
+184 QEGLAPQSV
-193 TSPAGL
+193 TPLAGL

-214 LLYGLI
+214 LLYSLI
-220 SLFQLQRRLLGSTPL
+220 SLFQLQRRLLGATPL

-319 SCDEAVLRNIGRD
+319 SCDEAVLRNIDRD

-386 VLAAG
+386 VLASG

-396 DRGAKMAGGSGRV
+396 DRGAKMAGGSGRIG
-409 VLDGPSGKP
+409 LDG
-418 EPSGQLGQD
+418 Q
-427 GPNGQHE
+427 NGQHE
-434 QNGLSQS
+434 QNGQSQS
-441 LRPSTPASSNADGLP
+441 LRPSTPASSNAGGPP

-529 QGNFSYSYELF
+529 QGNFSYRYELF
-540 FLKDGVETTVQ
+540 FLKDGVEITVQ
-551 QKRLSFDTNFSA
+551 QKNISFDTNFNA

-575 SFVDELNGLLAHSV
+575 AFVDELNGLLAHSV
-589 QLFNTHADLQAAF
+589 QLFNTHSDLQAAF

-643 AQTPAVSVKTDSLP
+643 AQTPAVPVKTDSLP
-657 LNHSV
+657 LNHPV

-672 WRTTLTLNPDGSFA
+672 WRTTLTLSPDGSFA
-686 GEYIDSD
+686 GEYTDSD

-699 CRFHGSFGDFAQL
+699 CRFHGSFGDFARL

-726 DTGHPFGEEWREN
+726 DTGHPLGEEWREN
-739 GIRYVSSGP
+739 GIRYISSGP
-748 YGLDGPDGAPLDPGS
+748 YGLDGPDGAPLEPGS

-792 DRRQFIDA
+792 GRRQFIDA

>member
-43 AVLFRLLCPVTVES
+43 AVLFRLLCPVTIES
-57 PVGIIPSGMPV
+57 PVGIIPSGIPV
-68 LLEQRLDAVVGGR
+68 LLEQRLEV
-81 EDGGGAGDYYGG
+81 
-93 ANRLGMVDR
+93 
-102 LGVIDRLGAA
+102 
-112 DRLGEADRLGVT
+112 
-124 DRLGMADRL
+124 
-133 GEADQLG
+133 
-140 EADRLSVADR
+140 ADRLSVADR

-157 GAANISSDPDTLA
+157 GASNISRDPDTLA
-170 VAEQAADT
+170 VAEEAPDT

-193 TSPAGL
+193 TSLAGL

-214 LLYGLI
+214 LLYSLF
-220 SLFQLQRRLLGSTPL
+220 SLFQLQRRLLGATPL

-244 DHISSPFVL
+244 DHLSSPFVL

-350 PIGPLAFGDSR
+350 PIGPLAFGDGR

-396 DRGAKMAGGSGRV
+396 DRGAKMAGGSGRIG
-409 VLDGPSGKP
+409 LDG
-418 EPSGQLGQD
+418 Q
-427 GPNGQHE
+427 NGQHE
-434 QNGLSQS
+434 QNGQSQS
-441 LRPSTPASSNADGLP
+441 LRPSTPAPSNAGGPP

-529 QGNFSYSYELF
+529 QGNFSYRYELF

-551 QKRLSFDTNFSA
+551 QKNISFDTNFSA

-575 SFVDELNGLLAHSV
+575 AFVEELNGLLAHSV
-589 QLFNTHADLQAAF
+589 QLFNTHSDLQTAY

-643 AQTPAVSVKTDSLP
+643 AQTPAVPVKTDSLP
-657 LNHSV
+657 LNHPV

-672 WRTTLTLNPDGSFA
+672 WRTTLTLSPDGSFA
-686 GEYIDSD
+686 GEYTDSD

-699 CRFHGSFGDFAQL
+699 CRFHGSFGDFARL

-726 DTGHPFGEEWREN
+726 DTGHPLGEEWREN
-739 GIRYVSSGP
+739 GIRYISSGP
-748 YGLDGPDGAPLDPGS
+748 YGLDGPDRAPLEPGS

-792 DRRQFIDA
+792 GRRQFIDA

-807 GLHNLATGYGFFSP
+807 GLYNLATGYGFFSP

>member
-68 LLEQRLDAVVGGR
+68 LLERRLEV
-81 EDGGGAGDYYGG
+81 
-93 ANRLGMVDR
+93 
-102 LGVIDRLGAA
+102 A
-112 DRLGEADRLGVT
+112 DRLN
-124 DRLGMADRL
+124 
-133 GEADQLG
+133 
-140 EADRLSVADR
+140 VADR

-157 GAANISSDPDTLA
+157 GASNISRDPDTLA
-170 VAEQAADT
+170 VAEEAPDT
-178 GGITDS
+178 GGITDF

-193 TSPAGL
+193 TSLAGL

-214 LLYGLI
+214 LLYSLI
-220 SLFQLQRRLLGSTPL
+220 SLFQLQRRLLGATPL

-244 DHISSPFVL
+244 DHLSSPFVL

-304 LVWLAFYLAGKDMEI
+304 LVWLAFYLAGRDMEI

-350 PIGPLAFGDSR
+350 PIGPLAFGDGR

-396 DRGAKMAGGSGRV
+396 DRGAKMAGGSGRIG
-409 VLDGPSGKP
+409 LDG
-418 EPSGQLGQD
+418 Q
-427 GPNGQHE
+427 NGQHE
-434 QNGLSQS
+434 HNGQSQS
-441 LRPSTPASSNADGLP
+441 LRPSTPAPSNAGGPP

-529 QGNFSYSYELF
+529 QGNFSYRYELF

-551 QKRLSFDTNFSA
+551 QKIISFDTNFSA
-563 PFHGTFDPIAIS
+563 PFHRTFDPIAIS
-575 SFVDELNGLLAHSV
+575 AFVEELNGLLAHSV
-589 QLFNTHADLQAAF
+589 QLFNTHSDLQTAF

-608 TETLWWLDDFEG
+608 TETLWWLDDFKG

-643 AQTPAVSVKTDSLP
+643 AQTPAVPVKTDSLP
-657 LNHSV
+657 LNHPV

-672 WRTTLTLNPDGSFA
+672 WRTTLTLSPDGSFA
-686 GEYIDSD
+686 GEYTDSD

-699 CRFHGSFGDFAQL
+699 CRFHGSFGDFARL

-726 DTGHPFGEEWREN
+726 DTGHPLGEEWREN
-739 GIRYVSSGP
+739 GIRYISSGP
-748 YGLDGPDGAPLDPGS
+748 YGLDGPDGAPLEPGS

-792 DRRQFIDA
+792 GRRQFIDA

>member
-1 MRGLFLMVLSMSG
+1 MCGLFLMVLSMSG

-43 AVLFRLLCPVTVES
+43 TVLFRLLCPVTVES

-68 LLEQRLDAVVGGR
+68 LLEQRLEV
-81 EDGGGAGDYYGG
+81 
-93 ANRLGMVDR
+93 
-102 LGVIDRLGAA
+102 A
-112 DRLGEADRLGVT
+112 DRLN
-124 DRLGMADRL
+124 
-133 GEADQLG
+133 
-140 EADRLSVADR
+140 VADR

-157 GAANISSDPDTLA
+157 GASNISRDPDTLA
-170 VAEQAADT
+170 VAEEAPDT

-193 TSPAGL
+193 TSLAGP

-214 LLYGLI
+214 LLYSLI
-220 SLFQLQRRLLGSTPL
+220 SLFQLQRRLLGATPL

-244 DHISSPFVL
+244 DHLSSPFVL

-350 PIGPLAFGDSR
+350 PIGPLAFGDGR

-396 DRGAKMAGGSGRV
+396 DRGAKMEGLSGRV
-409 VLDGPSGKP
+409 GLDGQSGKP

-441 LRPSTPASSNADGLP
+441 LRPSTPASSNAGDTP
-456 SEKGLPETDVNH
+456 SEKNLPETDVNH

-551 QKRLSFDTNFSA
+551 QKSISFDTNFSA
-563 PFHGTFDPIAIS
+563 PFHGTFDPITIS
-575 SFVDELNGLLAHSV
+575 AFMDELNGLLAHSV
-589 QLFNTHADLQAAF
+589 QLFNTHSDLQAAF

-643 AQTPAVSVKTDSLP
+643 AQTPAVPVKTDSLP
-657 LNHSV
+657 LNHPV

-686 GEYIDSD
+686 GEYTDSD

-699 CRFHGSFGDFAQL
+699 CRFHGSFGDFARL

-748 YGLDGPDGAPLDPGS
+748 YGLDGPDGAPLEPGS

>member
-23 LLFRLFLRK
+23 LLLRLSLRK

-43 AVLFRLLCPVTVES
+43 AVLFRLLCPITFVS
-57 PVGIIPSGMPV
+57 PVGIIPNGMPV
-68 LLEQRLDAVVGGR
+68 LLERRL
-81 EDGGGAGDYYGG
+81 E
-93 ANRLGMVDR
+93 
-102 LGVIDRLGAA
+102 
-112 DRLGEADRLGVT
+112 VT
-124 DRLGMADRL
+124 DPLR
-133 GEADQLG
+133 
-140 EADRLSVADR
+140 VADHL
-150 PGAPDSS
+150 GAPDSS

-170 VAEQAADT
+170 VAEESADT
-178 GGITDS
+178 GGITDF
-184 QEGRAAQSV
+184 QEGRAAQSA

-214 LLYGLI
+214 LLYSLI
-220 SLFQLQRRLLGSTPL
+220 SLLQLQRRLLGATPL

-304 LVWLAFYLAGKDMEI
+304 LVWLAFYLAGRDMEI

-396 DRGAKMAGGSGRV
+396 DRNAKMAGGSGRIG
-409 VLDGPSGKP
+409 LDGQSGKP
-418 EPSGQLGQD
+418 EQSGQLGQD
-427 GPNGQHE
+427 GQNGQHE
-434 QNGLSQS
+434 QNGQSQA
-441 LRPSTPASSNADGLP
+441 LRPSTPASPNTGDTP

-529 QGNFSYSYELF
+529 QGNFSYHYELF

-551 QKRLSFDTNFSA
+551 QKSISFDTNFSA

-575 SFVDELNGLLAHSV
+575 TFVDELNGLLAHSV

-608 TETLWWLDDFEG
+608 AETLWWLDDFDG
-620 IFTRDPSKSMSENL
+620 TFTRDPSKSMPENL
-634 QDFQAAMTR
+634 QDFQTAMTLT
-643 AQTPAVSVKTDSLP
+643 QTPAVPVKTDSLP
-657 LNHSV
+657 LNHPL

-686 GEYIDSD
+686 GEYTDSD

-699 CRFHGSFGDFAQL
+699 CRFHGSFGDFVRL

-726 DTGHPFGEEWREN
+726 DTGHPLGEEWREN
-739 GIRYVSSGP
+739 GIRYISSGP
-748 YGLDGPDGAPLDPGS
+748 YGLDGPDGAPLEPGS

-781 YGALPFWTWWP
+781 YGALQFWTWWP
-792 DRRQFIDA
+792 GRRQFIDA
-800 GDQLGCY
+800 RDQLGCY

-821 DA
+821 EV